1 MSEDNSINSKLN
13 FKDIFF
19 TALNKWYIL
28 FIALLLCISASL
40 IYSYF
45 IVTPL
50 YRSTGK
56 IYLTNKDAGKISTSE
71 IAISSYLTKDYENLI
86 TDRAVLDEVSSR
98 LGGRY
103 SYAELKRAVYIENPE
118 DTRFLEITVTTASP
132 NDSKKIVD
140 TVCSVAQEKI
150 IELLG
155 IDRVTIIRGGNVPQ
169 SPAVPN
175 VSLNIIKSAIIAILI
190 FAAAV
195 LAMVMFNDKINGPED
210 VEKYLG
216 ISVLGNIPYQNRNK
230 AKR

>member
-1 MSEDNSINSKLN
+1 M
-13 FKDIFF
+13 
-19 TALNKWYIL
+19 
-28 FIALLLCISASL
+28 
-40 IYSYF
+40 
-45 IVTPL
+45 
-50 YRSTGK
+50 
-56 IYLTNKDAGKISTSE
+56 
-71 IAISSYLTKDYENLI
+71 
-86 TDRAVLDEVSSR
+86 
-98 LGGRY
+98 
-103 SYAELKRAVYIENPE
+103 
-118 DTRFLEITVTTASP
+118 
-132 NDSKKIVD
+132 
-140 TVCSVAQEKI
+140 CSVAQEKI